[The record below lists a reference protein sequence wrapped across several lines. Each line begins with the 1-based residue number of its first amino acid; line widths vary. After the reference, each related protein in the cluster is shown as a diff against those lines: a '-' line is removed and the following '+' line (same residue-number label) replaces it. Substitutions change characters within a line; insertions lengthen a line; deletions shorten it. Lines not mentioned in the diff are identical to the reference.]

1 MKEKALSMLT
11 DVWGLIL
18 QSGPKVIGII
28 IITML
33 VSKFGK
39 MIIESIIR
47 KAIKGEPDLDPAAEI
62 KRENTLIIILVG
74 TFKIVLW
81 VSVILVALSEFGV
94 NIGPLIAGA
103 GVVGIAVGFGGQYL
117 IKDIIT
123 GIFILLE
130 NQYRIEDVV
139 EISGIAGKIEDISL
153 RKTTLRDI
161 NGTMHHIPHGE
172 VTTVSNMSKGFS
184 SINVLVG
191 IGYDNNIKE
200 AADII
205 NKIGEDMFNDPDWA
219 LELKE
224 APHFVRVD
232 DLGDHAV
239 ILKIVGNTHPGKQ
252 WSVAGE
258 VRQRVLE
265 EFQKAGI
272 DIPYPQVVV
281 HNKD

>member
-1 MKEKALSMLT
+1 MKEKVSSMLI
-11 DVWGLIL
+11 DFWGVIL
-18 QSGPKVIGII
+18 ESGPKIIVIIL
-28 IITML
+28 ITML
-33 VSKFGK
+33 AAKFGK
-39 MIIESIIR
+39 TIIERVVR
-47 KAIKGEPDLDPAAEI
+47 KAIKGEPDLDPEAEI

-81 VSVILVALSEFGV
+81 ISVILVTLSEFGV

-130 NQYRIEDVV
+130 NQYRVGDVA

-161 NGTMHHIPHGE
+161 NGTVHHVPHGE
-172 VTTVSNMSKGFS
+172 VKTVSNMSNGFS

-191 IGYDNNIKE
+191 IGYNNNIKD

-205 NKIGEDMFNDPDWA
+205 NKVGESMFNEPDWA

-224 APHFVRVD
+224 APHFVRVE

-239 ILKIVGNTHPGKQ
+239 ILKVAGNTHPGKQ

-258 VRQRVLE
+258 VRKRVKE

-272 DIPYPQVVV
+272 DIPYQQVVV
-281 HNKD
+281 HSK